1 MGDHDEVGG
10 KRLGWRKEA
19 RMEVGMRLLVE
30 CRRLKAKKLPNMPL
44 KQHIFFFFLLLSV
57 RINAY

>member
-30 CRRLKAKKLPNMPL
+30 CRRLKAKKVG
-44 KQHIFFFFLLLSV
+44 QQA
-57 RINAY
+57 RRRGRTTGWEAGAGETR